1 MKYIDLIKH
10 ILGNS
15 ITYIDEY
22 SKKEKLDEQE
32 KGILLGLWMDVDSI
46 KNQLEMENL
55 EIDIDL
61 AKIMDDLQ
69 ELINKGE

>member
-69 ELINKGE
+69 ELINK